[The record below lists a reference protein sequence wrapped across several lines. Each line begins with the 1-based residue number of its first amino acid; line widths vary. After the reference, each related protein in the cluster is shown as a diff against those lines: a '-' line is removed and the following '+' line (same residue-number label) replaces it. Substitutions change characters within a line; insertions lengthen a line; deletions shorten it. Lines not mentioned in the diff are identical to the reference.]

1 VRETPHRRTI
11 GAPVHEEPDMARPD
25 LPSSPESVALRATR
39 RRMAFAWQA
48 TLYVA
53 VCTGLVLVWA
63 MTPATRFWPGF
74 VIVGWGAALL
84 IQALAGRW
92 LAPGA
97 PTWARIHAEEL
108 DRARRAAAR

>member
-1 VRETPHRRTI
+1 MVRP
-11 GAPVHEEPDMARPD
+11 G
-25 LPSSPESVALRATR
+25 LPRSPESVALHATR

-53 VCTGLVLVWA
+53 VCTSLVLVWA

-84 IQALAGRW
+84 VQALAGRW
-92 LAPGA
+92 LAPGSA
-97 PTWARIHAEEL
+97 AWERVHAQEL